1 MPKWVP
7 FANLGLT
14 AIACVCALVAVVQLQ
29 DVRGRLAV
37 RERPTN
43 EPAVVNSKAPMS
55 EPAVVDPKAPMSGVW
70 IPDKPDYGG
79 LGAFELFIHPDG
91 AALLRSEGSSGRRPE
106 QFSLEWIAVGKG
118 RFKAALTKESLAN
131 LADGEREAAS
141 HFEIQFRLHDT
152 DMLWMEIPTQTG
164 KKEMYILKRKK

>member
-14 AIACVCALVAVVQLQ
+14 AVACVCALVAVVQLQ

-43 EPAVVNSKAPMS
+43 EPAVV
-55 EPAVVDPKAPMSGVW
+55 DPKAPMSGVW
-70 IPDKPDYGG
+70 IPDKPDSGG
-79 LGAFELFIHPDG
+79 LGEFELFIHPDG

-152 DMLWMEIPTQTG
+152 DMLWMEIPTPTG